1 MKKIYILFLASFCQL
16 ILTDS
21 KAQFIKYEDDSGW
34 KMGFNL
40 SGNWQQS
47 DMKAKAGLG
56 FGFTLGN
63 ALSQKPGKFFAWDW
77 AYRYQAGWNYGYD
90 VNRDTNFVTGPFGG
104 NNTTS
109 PELNFYKDSLGFIHR
124 NYRVNVQEHNLELIL
139 TLNKLRE
146 RTGIVLY
153 AWGGLG
159 FVGYKVN
166 TNQIDEFGFSGGT
179 YNYSNLDSGA
189 VTQADLNFLWDNTYE
204 TNALNNE
211 NTREWKIL
219 PSAGI
224 GLGYQF
230 SPYFTMGWEHKVTF
244 AMNDYI
250 DGKISSVE
258 NHSGGTPTNDR
269 FHYTGIYFRFH
280 LMRATGYVNN
290 NNNNYNYNYNT
301 NTNTNTNTTTNITN
315 TTPVEK
321 PRPIVDF
328 TNPTPSYV
336 TVNNQVYNVMANVYN
351 VDNSSNITFKH
362 NGIESTSFAYSTISK
377 EFQSQVILQPGN
389 NIFEIRA
396 VNSEGY
402 DYESRIVIYEIPFVS
417 TAIPPVVTITNPPYS
432 PYNSSSNT
440 FNVTA
445 TILNIDNYSAITH
458 KVNGVLNNGFTYN
471 VTTKSF
477 SNLITL
483 NQGNNTIE
491 IKATNAAGQ
500 DVKYATIVYQP
511 VQVQLPPVVTITN
524 PALNPYTVSVNS
536 TTVEAS
542 VLNVASAN
550 DITLRINGA
559 LTSAFTYNASTKQM
573 VIVSNLVEGANIFE
587 ITGTN
592 AVGADSKNTTI
603 IYVKPQTELPPVVT
617 YVDPTNNPHSIT
629 VNSKLVKATVLNVA
643 AASNITITLNGN
655 PVTNFNFN
663 SATKL
668 ISFTASNLAFG
679 SNVVNITG
687 TNNVG
692 TDTEATTIIYEK
704 PNVNPLPIVTIT
716 NPAQNPYNSSV
727 ANVTIVASIL
737 HVNGAS
743 DVTFKLNGTL
753 NSNFSYDP
761 TTDIFTSNITLLDGN
776 NTIEIKGIN
785 TVGSDTETATLIY
798 TKPCDIPTFSLLQPS
813 SSTYNTSIN
822 TQIILVVANHVN
834 NQSQIDLKVNGVVSS
849 FSFDPATHVITA
861 TANLVDGDNNVTI
874 TANTSCGTAVLPM
887 NIRYTRPVQPPVVT
901 ITDPSTN
908 PYTTTNATHNVF
920 ATIQYVSSASNITF
934 RINGV
939 ASSNFTFNSS
949 STQFQSN
956 VSLIAGANVIEIT
969 GTNNDGV
976 DSKTTTIIY
985 QAPTAVCLNPVI
997 ALSTPS
1003 GNNTVSTIG
1012 NVGVI
1017 ALIQNISANSNIV
1030 FKQNGTVKT
1039 TTYDLATGLMNA
1051 GITLSDGNN
1060 NFEIIATNDCG
1071 VTNYNFSI
1079 TYNRPLVPPVVTIT
1093 IPSQNPYTSLTANTI
1108 INATVLHVNSSS
1120 NITFTING
1128 TPSTGFT
1135 YNSNTSQFVSN
1146 SITLNTGNNTFVITG
1161 TNNDGTDS
1169 ESTVIIYQPCLAPD
1183 VTILENALNT
1193 NTNNN
1198 ATSPF
1203 SFSATTTNVTIS
1215 NELSLTQNGV
1225 QIPFIF
1231 SNGNVTA
1238 TINLVNGSNVIVLT
1252 ATNACG
1258 TDSETKT
1265 VPYQGCLAP
1274 LIVFGHPGT
1283 TGTIETT
1290 APYLFE
1296 AALTNMPNNGTI
1308 ILKHNGNTVSGSNFL
1323 NGTLS
1328 ASITLVPGLNT
1339 FLLKVINPCGTATET
1354 TSVTLQQCNVPNVTI
1369 SSPSNG
1375 STVTT
1380 NSVNVSASI
1389 TNVADVSDI
1398 QATVNNTTVVGSFS
1412 NGNYSFTA
1420 NLVDGANVISISAQT
1435 DCGSDAQTVTV
1446 NANLVVTPPV
1456 DPMITICHTPPGN
1469 PNNKQTLTIPQSAWA
1484 AHEAHGDVLGECVEV
1499 VPPVDPMITI
1509 CHTPPGNP
1517 NNKQTLTIPQ
1527 SAWAAHEAHGDVLG
1541 ECLEVVPP
1549 VDPMITICHTPPGN
1563 PNNTQ
1568 TLTIPQSAW
1577 AAHEAHGDVLGECV
1591 EVPPTDPEI
1600 TICHHQG
1607 NSGNTQTMTILQS
1620 QWASHQA
1627 HGDELGECAPVIEE
1641 KKIKICHIPPG
1652 NEGNPQTI
1660 EIPESAWAAHEAH
1673 GDVLGECVDSG
1684 NGNGNGNGNGKSGD
1698 SSEEDAK
1705 KKAAEVEAKRKAEAK
1720 LKAEEDAKKKAAEE
1734 ESRRK
1739 AKEEADKKAGDA
1751 KLKADETK
1759 RKAAEEEAKR
1769 KAQEDAN
1776 KRAAEVEAKRKADEE
1791 ASKKAKEEAD
1801 RNEAENESKRKAEN
1815 EAKLKIERENKLKS
1829 EEEKKKKEEESKK
1842 AEENTK
1848 TEENK
1853 KEEEDKKTGPK
1864 VGIKPR

>member
-1 MKKIYILFLASFCQL
+1 MKKIYILFLALFCQL
-16 ILTDS
+16 IVTDS
-21 KAQFIKYEDDSGW
+21 KAQYIKYEDDSGW

-56 FGFTLGN
+56 FGFTLGT
-63 ALSQKPGKFFAWDW
+63 AISQKPGKFFAWDW

-166 TNQIDEFGFSGGT
+166 TNQIDEFGFSGGS
-179 YNYSNLDSGA
+179 YNYSDLDSGA
-189 VTQADLNFLWDNTYE
+189 VTQGDLNFLWDNTYE

-280 LMRATGYVNN
+280 LMRARGYVNN
-290 NNNNYNYNYNT
+290 NNNNNINNYT
-301 NTNTNTNTTTNITN
+301 NTNTNTNTTTTVTN

-321 PRPIVDF
+321 PKPIVDF

-362 NGIESTSFAYSTISK
+362 NGLESTSFTYSTISK

-417 TAIPPVVTITNPPYS
+417 QAIPPVVTITNPPYS
-432 PYNSSSNT
+432 PYNSSTNI
-440 FNVTA
+440 FNLTA

-458 KVNGVLNNGFTYN
+458 KVNGVINNEFTYN

-500 DVKYATIVYQP
+500 DVKYTTIVYQP

-550 DITLRINGA
+550 DITLKINGA
-559 LTSAFTYNASTKQM
+559 LTSAFTYNTSTKQM
-573 VIVSNLVEGANIFE
+573 VIVTNLIEGANIFE

-592 AVGADSKNTTI
+592 AVGTDSKNTTI

-663 SATKL
+663 STTKL
-668 ISFTASNLAFG
+668 VSFTASNLAFG

-704 PNVNPLPIVTIT
+704 PNVKPLPIVTIT

-776 NTIEIKGIN
+776 NTIEIKGTN

-813 SSTYNTSIN
+813 TSTYNTAVN
-822 TQIILVVANHVN
+822 TQSIIVVANHVT
-834 NQSQIDLKVNGVVSS
+834 NQSQIDLKVNGVASS

-887 NIRYTRPVQPPVVT
+887 NIRYTKPVQPPVVT

-908 PYTTTNATHNVF
+908 PYTTTNATHNVL
-920 ATIQYVSSASNITF
+920 ATIQYVSSASNVTF

-939 ASSNFTFNSS
+939 ASTNFTFNSS

-985 QAPTAVCLNPVI
+985 QAPKPVCLNPVI

-1003 GNNTVSTIG
+1003 GNNSVSTIG

-1039 TTYDLATGLMNA
+1039 TTYDVATGLMNA

-1071 VTNYNFSI
+1071 VTNYTFNI

-1093 IPSQNPYTSLTANTI
+1093 NPSQNPYTSLTANTV
-1108 INATVLHVNSSS
+1108 INATVLHVSSTA
-1120 NITFTING
+1120 NVTFKING
-1128 TPSTGFT
+1128 TPSNGFT
-1135 YNSNTSQFVSN
+1135 FDSNTSQFVSN
-1146 SITLNTGNNTFVITG
+1146 SITLNSGNNTFEITG
-1161 TNNDGTDS
+1161 TNTDGTDS
-1169 ESTVIIYQPCLAPD
+1169 KSTVIIYQPCSAPD
-1183 VTILENALNT
+1183 VIILENALNT
-1193 NTNNN
+1193 NINNN
-1198 ATSPF
+1198 ATSPY
-1203 SFSATTTNVTIS
+1203 SFSATTTNVTNS

-1225 QIPFIF
+1225 QIPFNF

-1238 TINLVNGSNVIVLT
+1238 TINLVNGTNAIVLT
-1252 ATNACG
+1252 ATNTCG
-1258 TDSETKT
+1258 TDSQTKT

-1308 ILKHNGNTVSGSNFL
+1308 ILKHNGNTVSGTNFL

-1339 FLLKVINPCGTATET
+1339 FILKVINPCGTASET

-1369 SSPSNG
+1369 STPSNG
-1375 STVTT
+1375 STFTT
-1380 NSVNVSASI
+1380 NSVSVSASI
-1389 TNVADVSDI
+1389 TNVVDVSDI
-1398 QATVNNTTVVGSFS
+1398 QATVNNSTVVGSFS

-1446 NANLVVTPPV
+1446 NANLTVVPPA

-1499 VPPVDPMITI
+1499 VTPVDPMITI

-1541 ECLEVVPP
+1541 EC
-1549 VDPMITICHTPPGN
+1549 T
-1563 PNNTQ
+1563 
-1568 TLTIPQSAW
+1568 SA
-1577 AAHEAHGDVLGECV
+1577 
-1591 EVPPTDPEI
+1591 
-1600 TICHHQG
+1600 
-1607 NSGNTQTMTILQS
+1607 
-1620 QWASHQA
+1620 
-1627 HGDELGECAPVIEE
+1627 
-1641 KKIKICHIPPG
+1641 
-1652 NEGNPQTI
+1652 
-1660 EIPESAWAAHEAH
+1660 
-1673 GDVLGECVDSG
+1673 G
-1684 NGNGNGNGNGKSGD
+1684 NGIDNGNNINSNGNINGGKNGNLD
-1698 SSEEDAK
+1698 EEAR
-1705 KKAAEVEAKRKAEAK
+1705 KKAAEEQARRKAEADAK
-1720 LKAEEDAKKKAAEE
+1720 LKAEEEAKKKAAEE
-1734 ESRRK
+1734 EAKRK
-1739 AKEEADKKAGDA
+1739 AAEEEAKRKAQEEADKKAGDDA
-1751 KLKADETK
+1751 KLKADEAKRKAAEEEAKRKAQEEADKKAGDDAKIKADEAK

-1776 KRAAEVEAKRKADEE
+1776 KKAAELEAKRKADEE
-1791 ASKKAKEEAD
+1791 ARKKAQEEAD
-1801 RNEAENESKRKAEN
+1801 RKEAENEAKRKAEN

-1853 KEEEDKKTGPK
+1853 KEEEEKKNGPK